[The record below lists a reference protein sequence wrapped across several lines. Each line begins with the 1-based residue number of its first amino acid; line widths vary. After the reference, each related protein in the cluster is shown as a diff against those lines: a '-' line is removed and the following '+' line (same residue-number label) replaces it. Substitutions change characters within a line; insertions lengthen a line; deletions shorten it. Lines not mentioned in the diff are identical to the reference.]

1 MTIESDEKAQQG
13 GPASRRRPT
22 MMEIAALAGVS
33 QTTVSLVLN
42 GALGA
47 RLSKQTRE
55 RVFDAAKA
63 LQYQFVRRETPRGWK
78 AAETVIG
85 IVVDEISTDP
95 WMALA
100 IDGAR
105 EKAWEFGLTLSVA
118 VTRGDPEIENAV
130 MAQMTGQPLLGMI
143 YGTIQT
149 RQVKLSP
156 ALQRIPTVLLNC
168 HVADRSLPSVVP
180 SETVGGRSATERL
193 ILAGHTRIGMI
204 EGEEGMEASRDRL
217 KGYRQALASHE
228 IPFDPQLVRPGNW
241 EPSAGFEQTVALM
254 QLPKP
259 PTAIFCANDLMAAG
273 CYEALKEMGKA
284 IPQDVAVIGYDDRE
298 TAQFARP
305 PLTTILLPHYE
316 MGTLAAEFL
325 IDRTSTT
332 QAKPPQ
338 IKVECPLVERSSVG
352 PIIQH

>member
-1 MTIESDEKAQQG
+1 
-13 GPASRRRPT
+13 
-22 MMEIAALAGVS
+22 ME
-33 QTTVSLVLN
+33 
-42 GALGA
+42 
-47 RLSKQTRE
+47 
-55 RVFDAAKA
+55 AAKS
-63 LQYQFVRRETPRGWK
+63 LEYQLVKREAPRGWK
-78 AAETVIG
+78 SAETVIG

-105 EKAWEFGLTLSVA
+105 EKAWEFGLTLSVSI
-118 VTRGDPEIENAV
+118 TRGDTEIENAV
-130 MAQMTGQPLLGMI
+130 MEQMASQPLLGMI

-180 SETVGGRSATERL
+180 SEVVGGRTATERL
-193 ILAGHTRIGMI
+193 ILAGHNRIAMI
-204 EGEEGMEASRDRL
+204 EGEVGMEASRDRF

-254 QLPKP
+254 HLPKP
-259 PTAIFCANDLMAAG
+259 PTAIFCANDVMAAG
-273 CYEALKEMGKA
+273 CYEALKEMGKT
-284 IPQDVAVIGYDDRE
+284 IPGDVAVIGYDDRE

-316 MGTLAAEFL
+316 MGMLAAEYL
-325 IDRTSTT
+325 IDRSAVT

-352 PIIQH
+352 PVMNLPA